1 MVMKIF
7 NARAATEEYMS
18 THSLTFSTP
27 EMTLKKFAMWLGE
40 PVNNSEE
47 KEGTMPRLMSY
58 IEDKKA
64 KSKNSFLESMPDVND
79 TFQPSGAVT
88 KMYGHVE
95 NTTVPKPVPSL
106 HDIAAPKTC
115 IGCGFEIKSNARFCT
130 SCGKK
135 QL

>member
-1 MVMKIF
+1 MTVKIF
-7 NARAATEEYMS
+7 NARGAAEEYMS

-40 PVNNSEE
+40 PINSSEE

-64 KSKNSFLESMPDVND
+64 KSKTSFLESMPDVND

-95 NTTVPKPVPSL
+95 NTDPKHVPSL
-106 HDIAAPKTC
+106 HDVAAPKTC
-115 IGCGFEIKSNARFCT
+115 TGCGSEIKSNARYCT

-135 QL
+135 Q

>member
-1 MVMKIF
+1 MKIF
-7 NARAATEEYMS
+7 NAKAATEEYMS

-40 PVNNSEE
+40 PVNSSEE
-47 KEGTMPRLMSY
+47 KEGTIPRLMSY

-64 KSKNSFLESMPDVND
+64 KSKTSFLESMPDVND

-95 NTTVPKPVPSL
+95 NMTVPKHDTFP

-115 IGCGFEIKSNARFCT
+115 IGCGSEIKSNARYCT
-130 SCGKK
+130 NCGKR

>member
-1 MVMKIF
+1 
-7 NARAATEEYMS
+7 
-18 THSLTFSTP
+18 
-27 EMTLKKFAMWLGE
+27 
-40 PVNNSEE
+40 
-47 KEGTMPRLMSY
+47 MSY

-64 KSKNSFLESMPDVND
+64 KSKTSFLESMPDVND

-95 NTTVPKPVPSL
+95 NKVPKNDTFP

-115 IGCGFEIKSNARFCT
+115 IGCSSEIKSNARYCT
-130 SCGKK
+130 NCGKK